1 MVLAAFLVGLALVL
15 AAFVFTVVRGVG
27 FWRAAKRS
35 GGAIS
40 AELEAFEE
48 RTARMELLLA
58 EADQSSRN
66 LQVALE
72 RLRVSQA
79 RLQVLRRAL
88 ERSQARLRWLRVF
101 VPGP

>member
-1 MVLAAFLVGLALVL
+1 MTGN
-15 AAFVFTVVRGVG
+15 
-27 FWRAAKRS
+27 
-35 GGAIS
+35 GGAPDRWAGI
-40 AELEAFEE
+40 E
-48 RTARMELLLA
+48 RPYTQ
-58 EADQSSRN
+58 AD
-66 LQVALE
+66 VE